1 MVRNFFEGVFIDLGV
16 TKMSRTY
23 RLKFRA
29 KSLHVMLDVESCP
42 SEART
47 VEDRQGDDHPVSRLV
62 FFLKVRL
69 VFFLKVRLLACCGE
83 NRPLAPHFPFQ
94 ALAPGSHVIS
104 KGRLGASPG

>member
-1 MVRNFFEGVFIDLGV
+1 MFIDLGV

-47 VEDRQGDDHPVSRLV
+47 VEDRQGDDQL
-62 FFLKVRL
+62 
-69 VFFLKVRLLACCGE
+69 
-83 NRPLAPHFPFQ
+83 
-94 ALAPGSHVIS
+94 
-104 KGRLGASPG
+104 